1 MPEPHSALDIVL
13 EGLMSRYRAN
23 VPDVAAVVD
32 AMIRSRIIGSADEI
46 ENDHIAFRTLGVRH
60 LGIRSLE
67 KIFLRFGYRR
77 RDLYDFPAKK
87 LTAFWYDP
95 PDQARPRI
103 FISELRVNELTGG
116 AQSVIRSYVSEVTA
130 DPVDGIDLDDGPA
143 IVEFMH
149 RPLWRTPTWTDYE
162 RLRSESEYAAW
173 VIFNRY
179 YLNHF
184 TIAIHNLPEGYNT
197 IEEFN
202 RFLEAH
208 GFNLNDSG
216 GKVKIS
222 GDGRLVQSSTVAAM
236 VEALFS
242 EGAAFGRKSGH
253 GGTGRTAKSSASV

>member
-1 MPEPHSALDIVL
+1 
-13 EGLMSRYRAN
+13 
-23 VPDVAAVVD
+23 
-32 AMIRSRIIGSADEI
+32 
-46 ENDHIAFRTLGVRH
+46 
-60 LGIRSLE
+60 
-67 KIFLRFGYRR
+67 
-77 RDLYDFPAKK
+77 
-87 LTAFWYDP
+87 
-95 PDQARPRI
+95 
-103 FISELRVNELTGG
+103 VNELTGG

-143 IVEFMH
+143 IVDFLH

-162 RLRSESEYAAW
+162 RLLSESEYAAW

-184 TIAIHNLPEGYNT
+184 TVAIHNLPEGYNT

-216 GKVKIS
+216 GKVKTS

-236 VEALFS
+236 VEARFS
-242 EGAAFGRKSGH
+242 DGR
-253 GGTGRTAKSSASV
+253 GGTEPRHFRLMRRVRRTKGPEAAHLPASQIRASIGARASRRQAPTRSSARHRTDQAEGT